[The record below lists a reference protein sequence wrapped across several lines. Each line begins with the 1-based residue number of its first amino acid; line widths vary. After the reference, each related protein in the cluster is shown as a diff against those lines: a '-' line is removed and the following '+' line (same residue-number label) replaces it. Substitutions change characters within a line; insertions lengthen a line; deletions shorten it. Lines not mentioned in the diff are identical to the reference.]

1 MPRCSG
7 GGALFIENSFVT
19 TTAYTYTDERI
30 TEELDGF
37 KIVQVTD
44 LHNRRF
50 FGNQDILINAIEK
63 CEPDLIVFTG
73 DIVERNARD
82 IDNAV
87 ELIERAAKL
96 APCYFTYGN
105 HEDMIDES
113 LREELDRV
121 LLENG
126 VMLLN
131 DTETVMAVGESKL
144 AIYGLMYPYSSKWIE
159 ESENTQYFSLGMMH
173 YTEQF
178 ELIAGAGIDLI
189 LSGHTHG
196 GIVRLPFFGSVYAP
210 NQGFFPKYGY
220 GKFELNGTTMI
231 VSSGL
236 SSNYL
241 PFRIGNPC
249 EIVCVTLKSE

>member
-1 MPRCSG
+1 M
-7 GGALFIENSFVT
+7 T
-19 TTAYTYTDERI
+19 TTAYTYTNEKI

-44 LHNRRF
+44 LHNRSF
-50 FGNQDILINAIEK
+50 FGSQDILIDAIEG

-73 DIVERNARD
+73 DIVERNARN

-87 ELIERAAKL
+87 ELLERAAEL
-96 APCYFTYGN
+96 APCYFLYGN
-105 HEDMIDES
+105 HEDLLEED
-113 LREELDRV
+113 LQKELDKA
-121 LLENG
+121 LEENG
-126 VMLLN
+126 VTLLKDE
-131 DTETVMAVGESKL
+131 DTVIDVGESKL
-144 AIYGLMYPYSSKWIE
+144 SIFGLMYPYDSKWIE
-159 ESENTQYFSLGMMH
+159 ESESTQYFSLGIMH

-178 ELIAGAGIDLI
+178 EFIAGAGIDLV

-196 GIVRLPFFGSVYAP
+196 GVVRLPFVGSMYAP

-220 GKFELNGTTMI
+220 GEYELDGTTML

-249 EIVCVTLKSE
+249 EIVCVTLKNG